1 MFFGEKYIEYVQKNK
16 LLTDCQKKEFINT
29 KTNIFY
35 VNMMSDKQIITYID
49 NTIGSEFPK
58 LTRLYVLFHHFL
70 KFDFV
75 DKLINGIKIKRYSDT
90 QIYEYIIKHKE
101 EHQKTKVDAKIYCSP
116 YVYAFELIALQLK
129 DNKNTIKYLDVGCG
143 NGFKAQLFGSKL
155 GLHKQNVYG
164 TDIEQWG
171 PYKENKS
178 KMPINFK
185 LIQNNILDFAD
196 DEFDV
201 VTSIF
206 TLHHIEPD
214 SLAKILD
221 ECARVLKKTGVLIII
236 EHHILNDYDHLIVD
250 IEHSLNS
257 HIYDGK
263 ADDSYAQYYN
273 WLQMDYILGNHC
285 FKWICGNSLTDT
297 VGFDVRFDNPY
308 YAIYKIN
315 K

>member
-1 MFFGEKYIEYVQKNK
+1 MFFDEKYIEYVKNNK

-29 KTNIFY
+29 KNNIFY
-35 VNMMSDKQIITYID
+35 VDMKSNKQIITYID

-58 LTRLYVLFHHFL
+58 LTRLYVLFNHFL

-75 DKLINGIKIKRYSDT
+75 DKLINGIEIKRYSDSH
-90 QIYEYIIKHKE
+90 IYEYIVKHKE
-101 EHQKTKVDAKIYCSP
+101 EHQKTKVNNKIYCSP
-116 YVYAFELIALQLK
+116 YVYAFELIGLEL
-129 DNKNTIKYLDVGCG
+129 NHKNSDKYLDVGCG
-143 NGFKAQLFGSKL
+143 NGFKAQLFGNKL
-155 GLHKQNVYG
+155 GLQSQNVYG

-171 PYKENKS
+171 PYKEDKT

-185 LIQNNILDFAD
+185 LIQNNKLNFLD
-196 DEFDV
+196 DEFDII
-201 VTSIF
+201 TIIF
-206 TLHHIEPD
+206 TLHHIEP
-214 SLAKILD
+214 SGMIKILD
-221 ECARVLKKTGVLIII
+221 ECARVLKKTGHLVII

-273 WLQMDYILGNHC
+273 WLQMDYILKKHK
-285 FKWICGNSLTDT
+285 FRWIKGASLTET

-308 YAIYKIN
+308 YAIYELDK
-315 K
+315 